1 LVVLCLFVLW
11 AILAW
16 RAGAID
22 IVAMAWISPLAFLLV
37 FILTREFR
45 FQGKVVSVFEMMMLL
60 SGQFIW
66 TRDDPETLRRR
77 LVDCEAEIAE
87 LRRRDYGGHL
97 HALD

>member
-1 LVVLCLFVLW
+1 LVALCLFVLW

-22 IVAMAWISPLAFLLV
+22 IVAMAWISPLAFLLA

-45 FQGKVVSVFEMMMLL
+45 FQGKVVSVFEVMMLL
-60 SGQFIW
+60 SGQLK
-66 TRDDPETLRRR
+66 TARDDPETLRRR

-87 LRRRDYGGHL
+87 LRRRNYGGHL
-97 HALD
+97 HASD